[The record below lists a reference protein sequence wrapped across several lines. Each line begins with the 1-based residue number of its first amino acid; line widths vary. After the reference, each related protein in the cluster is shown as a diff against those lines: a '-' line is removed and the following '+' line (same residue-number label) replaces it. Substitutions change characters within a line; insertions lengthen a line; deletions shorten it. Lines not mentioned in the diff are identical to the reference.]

1 MAQFG
6 WAYINCSS
14 SGGTAN
20 HAGPLNSIQ
29 YLVSSTDTSGSSNLT
44 FDVSSSLL
52 NLNGDLNVNGSI
64 TASVFVT
71 DRTDL
76 ISGSTIFGNTTD
88 DTHQFTGSIYV
99 GPSASAPTFYV
110 DVFNSQS
117 VTTGFRVAYMSV
129 TASGV
134 TSSNSNYIIGLGG
147 SGDLEFRI
155 HSASVAGSGA
165 LLIVKDEISP
175 RVGSI
180 TLSASS
186 GDTIDGNAFY
196 EISGSNPAISL
207 YSNGTNWF
215 VF

>member
-14 SGGTAN
+14 SAASHG
-20 HAGPLNSIQ
+20 GPLNSIQ

-44 FDVSSSLL
+44 FDSTTNLL
-52 NLNGDLNVNGSI
+52 NLNGNLNVDGAI
-64 TASVFVT
+64 TASIFIT
-71 DRTDL
+71 DQTD
-76 ISGSTIFGNTTD
+76 IVSGSTIFGNSTD
-88 DTHQFTGSIYV
+88 DTHIRTGSLYV
-99 GPSASAPTFYV
+99 GPSASAPTFHV

-129 TASGV
+129 TTSGV

-147 SGDLEFRI
+147 TGHLDFRV
-155 HSASVAGSGA
+155 HSASVAGQGA
-165 LLIVKDEISP
+165 ILLIKDETP
-175 RVGSI
+175 LRGGTI

-186 GDTIDGNAFY
+186 GETIDGNAFY
-196 EISGSNPAISL
+196 EISGSNPAVSL